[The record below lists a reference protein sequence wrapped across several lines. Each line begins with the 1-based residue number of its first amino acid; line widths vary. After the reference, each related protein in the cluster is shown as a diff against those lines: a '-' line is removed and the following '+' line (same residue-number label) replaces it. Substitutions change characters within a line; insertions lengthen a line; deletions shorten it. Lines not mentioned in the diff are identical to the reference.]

1 MSKAIPSIEEMLEAG
16 VHFGHRS
23 NKWHPKMAPYIFG
36 VRNGVHVIDL
46 EQTVTQ
52 LEKVQHFIDAIVA
65 RGNKILFLGTK
76 AQAREI
82 IKAEADRSGS
92 PYIMNRW
99 IGGLLTNFGNVGK
112 LTKNL
117 KELIKRRDTGE
128 LNKYTKK
135 EQIGFEKEIARLE
148 MLVGG
153 MRDMEKVPGAIFIVD
168 IKTEKTAL
176 LEAVKKGLPVI
187 ALCDTNVDP
196 SKVDYVIPANDDAK
210 KGVALMTKAIADM
223 IIEAQSKVPK
233 EEVGADGKK
242 IIRKP

>member
-52 LEKVQHFIDAIVA
+52 LEKTQDFIDSVVA
-65 RGNKILFLGTK
+65 RGGKILFLGTK
-76 AQAREI
+76 AQSREI
-82 IKAEADRSGS
+82 IKAEADRANS
-92 PYIMNRW
+92 PYVMNRW
-99 IGGLLTNFGNVGK
+99 IGGLLTNFQNVSK
-112 LTKNL
+112 LSKNL
-117 KELIKRRDTGE
+117 KDLTKQRDTGE

-153 MRDMEKVPGAIFIVD
+153 LREMDRIPAAIFIVD

-176 LEAVKKGLPVI
+176 LEAVKRGVPVI
-187 ALCDTNVDP
+187 AMCDTNVDP
-196 SKVDYVIPANDDAK
+196 SKVSYVIPANDDAK
-210 KGVALMTKAIADM
+210 KGIAVITKAIADM
-223 IIEAQSKVPK
+223 VIEAQAKAPK
-233 EEVGADGKK
+233 EDPTKLKVIKK
-242 IIRKP
+242 